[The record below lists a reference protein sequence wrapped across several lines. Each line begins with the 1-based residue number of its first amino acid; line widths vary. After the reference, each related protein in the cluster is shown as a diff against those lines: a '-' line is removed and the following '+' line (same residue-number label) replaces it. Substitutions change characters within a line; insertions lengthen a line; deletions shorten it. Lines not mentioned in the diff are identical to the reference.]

1 MSDSDSPHKSPSE
14 ARRVADIFAKVLKF
28 ALPLTVSAG
37 LVVWMFHKIDF
48 NHVVGIMRD
57 GVDYRFILVMCLL
70 EILSFIIRGIRW
82 GIQLRA
88 AGIPRMPWLAESVSI
103 FGAYSLNLLFPY
115 LGEAWRC
122 LYVSRRQKCK
132 LSTVVGTDFGDR
144 ISDAIVILFLILL
157 TLWVADPAIHRFM
170 SHYSIGEKFNRILSD
185 GSLWISLA
193 AVIAVI
199 AAACFLLRRR
209 KFMQGVFTS
218 ARRIWQG
225 FAVLFHMQGI
235 GLYIVLTF
243 GIWICYFLET
253 YMCFFAFGFT
263 RQLISNPDMAY
274 GLIPGLVVFVFG
286 SISIAV
292 PSNGGLGAWN
302 IAVMFALMLYGV
314 SSDQAAAY
322 SIVCWSFLAVTEIA
336 VGIFS
341 MFYIQWDRRHP
352 SGRSA
357 PVSESMM

>member
-1 MSDSDSPHKSPSE
+1 MSDSGSPHKSPSE
-14 ARRVADIFAKVLKF
+14 TRRIAGILGKTLKIVV
-28 ALPLTVSAG
+28 PLSVSAL
-37 LVVWMFHKIDF
+37 LVVWMLHKIDF
-48 NHVVGIMRD
+48 AHVVTIMRG
-57 GVDYRFILVMCLL
+57 GVDYRFILGMCVL

-82 GIQLRA
+82 GLQLRA

-103 FGAYSLNLLFPY
+103 FGAYALNLLFPY

-122 LYVSRRQKCK
+122 VYVSRRENCK
-132 LSTVVGTDFGDR
+132 LSTVVGTDIGDR

-157 TLWVADPAIHRFM
+157 TLWVADPAIHRFL
-170 SHYSIGEKFNRILSD
+170 SHYSVGEKFNRMFAD
-185 GSLWISLA
+185 GSLWITPV
-193 AVIAVI
+193 VII
-199 AAACFLLRRR
+199 AALVAACMVLRHKR
-209 KFMQGVFTS
+209 FMQGVFAS

-235 GLYIVLTF
+235 GFYIVLTF

-263 RQLISNPDMAY
+263 RQLISDPSTVH

-322 SIVCWSFLAVTEIA
+322 SIVCWSFLAITEIA
-336 VGIFS
+336 AGIFS